1 MKMSKLLILCM
12 LILPLFAKEPNFGK
26 YDGSAVILDLNS
38 SQRTIFGTRANERL
52 SHVLHLRF

>member
-1 MKMSKLLILCM
+1 MSKLLILCM